1 MAQAVLSLKK
11 RRFLMIRFQF
21 RSRVI
26 AAAIATALA
35 ACSDGGLSDST
46 IAPPP
51 DSASS
56 TVKVTAAQMNDSDM
70 SNILYQV
77 KPGSTIILPAG
88 KFKFDGP
95 LTMNTDGITITGQG
109 NGSDPSKDTILSFA
123 GASSKN
129 GFQAFNVA
137 GITLKNFAVE
147 DAVGNGVF
155 VSASSNVTMD
165 GLRAEWTNDPVQTSQ
180 MAYGLY
186 PVNCKGVIVKN
197 SKIVGTRDAGVY
209 VGQSENIRVQNNE
222 AYLNVAG
229 VEIENS
235 DNAIV
240 ENNNVHDNTG
250 GILVFSLPGTSY
262 VIKKG
267 ANTKVRNNHIHSN
280 NTPVAENATGYVTA
294 VPPGTAVM
302 VLAADNT
309 EILNN
314 IIDDH
319 KTTSI
324 LAVSF
329 QATGIAYNDPKYE
342 PYVHSVY
349 AHDNTISKSGYAP
362 GGAFAD
368 PKQLKPIVD
377 GLFAQLKS
385 FSQPEQLAY
394 AIWDGIVDTD
404 PAMGSGTASDGS
416 GGVLKPGFAIC
427 VKGNTLDTPF
437 FDGLLSYESMDL
449 NLLGLLSG
457 SASAPNFPFPAR
469 MNCTLSL
476 PAIPDMPVF

>member
-1 MAQAVLSLKK
+1 MMQ
-11 RRFLMIRFQF
+11 FQF
-21 RSRVI
+21 RSRLMT
-26 AAAIATALA
+26 AAIITALA
-35 ACSDGGLSDST
+35 ACGDGGISRSV
-46 IAPPP
+46 APAP

-56 TVKVTAAQMNDSDM
+56 TVKVTTAQMNDSDM
-70 SNILYQV
+70 SNILFQV

-88 KFKFDGP
+88 KFTFDGP
-95 LTMNTDGITITGQG
+95 LTMNTDAVTISGQG
-109 NGSDPSKDTILSFA
+109 NGNDPAKDTILSFA

-129 GFQAFNVA
+129 GFQAFNVK
-137 GITLKNFAVE
+137 GITLTNFAVE

-165 GLRAEWTNDPVQTSQ
+165 GLRAEWTNDPINTSQ

-209 VGQSENIRVQNNE
+209 VGQSENIRVQKNE

-229 VEIENS
+229 IEIENS

-240 ENNNVHDNTG
+240 ENNDIHDNTG

-267 ANTKVRNNHIHSN
+267 ANAKVQNNHIYRN
-280 NTPVAENATGYVTA
+280 NTPVAANATGYVTA

-314 IIDDH
+314 LIEDH

-324 LAVSF
+324 LAISF
-329 QATGIAYNDPKYE
+329 QATGIAFNDPLYD

-349 AHDNTISKSGYAP
+349 AHDNTISNSGYAP

-368 PKQLKPIVD
+368 PNQLKPVVD

-385 FSQPEQLAY
+385 FGQPQQLAY
-394 AIWDGIVDTD
+394 GIWDGIVDSD
-404 PAMGSGTASDGS
+404 PGKGSGIASDGS
-416 GGVLKPGFAIC
+416 GGVLKPEFAIC

-437 FDGLLSYESMDL
+437 IDGLLSYESMDL

-457 SASAPNFPFPAR
+457 SAAAPNFPFPAR

>member
-1 MAQAVLSLKK
+1 MMQ
-11 RRFLMIRFQF
+11 FQF
-21 RSRVI
+21 RSRLVT
-26 AAAIATALA
+26 AAIATALA
-35 ACSDGGLSDST
+35 ACSDGGLNNSNTST
-46 IAPPP
+46 TP
-51 DSASS
+51 DNASS
-56 TVKVTAAQMNDSDM
+56 TVKVTASQMNDSDM

-77 KPGSTIILPAG
+77 KPGSTIILPPG
-88 KFKFDGP
+88 KFMFDGP
-95 LTMNTDGITITGQG
+95 LTMNTDAITITGQG
-109 NGSDPSKDTILSFA
+109 SGNDPSKDTILSFA

-155 VSASSNVTMD
+155 VSASSKVTMD
-165 GLRAEWTNDPVQTSQ
+165 GLRAEWTNDPVKTSQ

-186 PVNCKGVIVKN
+186 PVNCKGVVVKN

-209 VGQSENIRVQNNE
+209 VGQSENIRVQKNE

-229 VEIENS
+229 IEIENS

-240 ENNNVHDNTG
+240 EDNDIHDNTG

-314 IIDDH
+314 NIEDH

-329 QATGIAYNDPKYE
+329 QATGIAYNDPKYQ

-368 PKQLKPIVD
+368 PKQLKPVVD
-377 GLFAQLKS
+377 GLFAQLKL

-394 AIWDGIVDTD
+394 GIWDGIVDTD
-404 PAMGSGTASDGS
+404 PAIGSGTASDGS
-416 GGVLKPGFAIC
+416 GGVLKPEFAIC

-437 FDGLLSYESMDL
+437 LDGLLSYESMDL
-449 NLLGLLSG
+449 NLLGLLAG
-457 SASAPNFPFPAR
+457 SAQGPNFPFPAR

>member
-1 MAQAVLSLKK
+1 MMQ
-11 RRFLMIRFQF
+11 FQF
-21 RSRVI
+21 RSRLMT
-26 AAAIATALA
+26 AAIVTALA
-35 ACSDGGLSDST
+35 ACGDGGISRSV
-46 IAPPP
+46 APAP

-56 TVKVTAAQMNDSDM
+56 TVKVSAAQMNDSDM
-70 SNILYQV
+70 SNILFQV
-77 KPGSTIILPAG
+77 KPGSNIILPAG
-88 KFKFDGP
+88 KFTFDGP
-95 LTMNTDGITITGQG
+95 LTMNTDAVTISGQG
-109 NGSDPSKDTILSFA
+109 NGSDPTKDTILSFA
-123 GASSKN
+123 SASSKN
-129 GFQAFNVA
+129 GFQAFNVK
-137 GITLKNFAVE
+137 GITLTNFAVE

-165 GLRAEWTNDPVQTSQ
+165 GLRAEWTNDPIHTSQ

-186 PVNCKGVIVKN
+186 PVNCQGVIVKN

-209 VGQSENIRVQNNE
+209 VGQSENIRVQKNE

-240 ENNNVHDNTG
+240 ENNDIHDNTG
-250 GILVFSLPGTSY
+250 GILVFSLPGTAY

-267 ANTKVRNNHIHSN
+267 ANAKVQNNHIYRN
-280 NTPVAENATGYVTA
+280 NTPVAANATGYVTA

-314 IIDDH
+314 LIEDH

-324 LAVSF
+324 LAISF
-329 QATGIAYNDPKYE
+329 QATGIAFNDPLYE

-368 PKQLKPIVD
+368 PNQLKPVVD

-385 FSQPEQLAY
+385 FAQPQQLAY
-394 AIWDGIVDTD
+394 GIWDGIVDTD
-404 PAMGSGTASDGS
+404 PSKGSGTASDGS
-416 GGVLKPGFAIC
+416 GGVLKPEFAVC

-437 FDGLLSYESMDL
+437 IDGLLSYESMDL

-457 SASAPNFPFPAR
+457 SAQAPNFPFPAR

-476 PAIPDMPVF
+476 PAIPDMPIF

>member
-1 MAQAVLSLKK
+1 MMQ
-11 RRFLMIRFQF
+11 FQF
-21 RSRVI
+21 RSRLMI
-26 AAAIATALA
+26 AAIVAALA
-35 ACSDGGLSDST
+35 ACGDGGISRNV
-46 IAPPP
+46 APAP

-56 TVKVTAAQMNDSDM
+56 TVKVSAAQMNDSDM
-70 SNILYQV
+70 SNILFQV
-77 KPGSTIILPAG
+77 KPGSSIILPAG
-88 KFKFDGP
+88 KFMFDGP
-95 LTMNTDGITITGQG
+95 LTMNTDAVTISGQG

-129 GFQAFNVA
+129 GFQAFNVK
-137 GITLKNFAVE
+137 GITLTNFAVE

-165 GLRAEWTNDPVQTSQ
+165 GLRAEWTNDPINTSQ

-209 VGQSENIRVQNNE
+209 VGQSENIRVQKNE

-240 ENNNVHDNTG
+240 ENNDIHDNTG

-267 ANTKVRNNHIHSN
+267 ANAKVQNNHIYRN
-280 NTPVAENATGYVTA
+280 NTPVAANATGYVTA

-314 IIDDH
+314 LIEDH

-324 LAVSF
+324 LAISF
-329 QATGIAYNDPKYE
+329 QATGIAFNDPLYE

-368 PKQLKPIVD
+368 PNQLKPVVD

-385 FSQPEQLAY
+385 FAQPQQLAY
-394 AIWDGIVDTD
+394 GIWDGIVDAD
-404 PAMGSGTASDGS
+404 PSKGSGTANDGS
-416 GGVLKPGFAIC
+416 GGVLKPAFAVC

-437 FDGLLSYESMDL
+437 IDGLLSYESMDL

-457 SASAPNFPFPAR
+457 SAQAPNFPFPAR

-476 PAIPDMPVF
+476 PAIPDMPIF